1 MDAVCLVHSVLQC
14 VTAGGWIQDMG
25 SQWPGL
31 VPRGPEKTLGSAARS
46 PKVKG
51 SGYLLEVPHAFR
63 QTINPLQML
72 KL

>member
-1 MDAVCLVHSVLQC
+1 MDVVCLVHSGLQC
-14 VTAGGWIQDMG
+14 VTAGGRIQDTG
-25 SQWPGL
+25 SQQPGL
-31 VPRGPEKTLGSAARS
+31 VRRGPEKTLGSAARP